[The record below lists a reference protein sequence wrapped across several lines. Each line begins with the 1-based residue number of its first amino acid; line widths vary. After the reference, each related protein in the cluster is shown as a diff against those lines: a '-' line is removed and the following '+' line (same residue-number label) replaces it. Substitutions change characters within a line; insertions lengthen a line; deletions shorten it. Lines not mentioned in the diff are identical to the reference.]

1 MIVITPYVNKT
12 GLAQYTMKQ
21 IEWKSYLN
29 HTLGFLKYFGK
40 RFNSDNTN
48 ITAGHLTYV
57 SMLSLVPLLVVMFTV
72 FSAFPMFEELQ
83 ENLEQ
88 AIFANLLPTSGE
100 QLEEYLNEF
109 VTNASKMTAIGVGF
123 LFIVA
128 IMLMS
133 AIDKALNNIWRDSSK
148 RHWLVSFAV
157 YWMLLTLGPVLIGSG
172 LAATSYFISL
182 SQFADE
188 YVSGVQNFVLWF
200 VPVITSFVF
209 FVLMYQLVPNRQV
222 KFRYAAFGAVIAAL
236 LFELSKQLF
245 SLYITFFPT
254 YQAIYGALAT
264 IPILIVWIYL
274 SWLIVLIGAVL
285 TVSLEEYQLQQPE
298 SKSD

>member
-1 MIVITPYVNKT
+1 MMQ
-12 GLAQYTMKQ
+12 LD
-21 IEWKSYLN
+21 WKSYFE
-29 HTLGFLKYFGK
+29 HTLGFLKYFGQ

-88 AIFANLLPTSGE
+88 ALFANLLPTSGE
-100 QLEEYLNEF
+100 QLEQYLNEF

-133 AIDKALNNIWRDSSK
+133 AIDKALNNIWRDSSS

-172 LAATSYFISL
+172 LAATSYLISL

-200 VPVITSFVF
+200 VPIVTSFVF

-298 SKSD
+298 PKSD